1 MEKCKEIHT
10 LRRGDIVVAFSTAHR
25 IPHTIATETL
35 QYSFLR
41 EDGKEVSYLFTM
53 TVEVIEEDI

>member
-1 MEKCKEIHT
+1 MI
-10 LRRGDIVVAFSTAHR
+10 AFSTAHR

-53 TVEVIEEDI
+53 TVEVIEEAI